1 MEAEGIGG
9 FMKKKIINFSLIIL
23 SLLICFPIIMLLTNS
38 FMGKEELKEFL
49 VPILSGGEEYI
60 SLKLFPKF
68 PTFKNYVKLLL
79 DTPEFFVMY
88 WNSVKIV
95 LFVLLGQLLVGVP
108 AAWGLAQYNF
118 PLKKLL
124 FTIYIVVMLMPF
136 QVTMLSNYLVL
147 DKLNFIDTHLSII
160 IPGMFSTF
168 PIFIMYRFFSEIPK
182 EIVES
187 ARVDGANEFQIFI
200 KIAIPLGRPGI
211 ISAMILGF
219 FEYWNIIEQ
228 PMTFLKDKTLWPLS
242 LYLPNISL
250 ENADIAFTAS
260 AITLLTAIIIFFAG
274 QKYLEQGILASAV
287 KG

>member
-1 MEAEGIGG
+1 
-9 FMKKKIINFSLIIL
+9 
-23 SLLICFPIIMLLTNS
+23 MLLTNS

-118 PLKKLL
+118 PFKKLL

-147 DKLNFIDTHLSII
+147 DKLNLIDTHLSII

-168 PIFIMYRFFSEIPK
+168 PVFIMYRFFSEIPK
-182 EIVES
+182 EILES

>member
-1 MEAEGIGG
+1 
-9 FMKKKIINFSLIIL
+9 
-23 SLLICFPIIMLLTNS
+23 
-38 FMGKEELKEFL
+38 
-49 VPILSGGEEYI
+49 
-60 SLKLFPKF
+60 
-68 PTFKNYVKLLL
+68 
-79 DTPEFFVMY
+79 
-88 WNSVKIV
+88 
-95 LFVLLGQLLVGVP
+95 
-108 AAWGLAQYNF
+108 
-118 PLKKLL
+118 
-124 FTIYIVVMLMPF
+124 MPF

-147 DKLNFIDTHLSII
+147 DKLNLIDTHLSII

-168 PIFIMYRFFSEIPK
+168 PVFIMYRFFSEIPK

-250 ENADIAFTAS
+250 ENADIAFAAS
-260 AITLLTAIIIFFAG
+260 SITLITAIIIFFAG